1 VSDNPFGIPGYTAST
16 YGDSF
21 ADVYDE
27 WYGGLGDHDFVDAL
41 VRHMP
46 AEPARVLELGVG
58 TGRLL
63 DRLVGARAGTV
74 DELNGVDTSA
84 AMIGRAA
91 GMPSLS
97 GARLLTGDFSV
108 SLPAGTF
115 DLVFC
120 GYNTLFNLPDDDAV
134 ERALTL
140 VRSAMGAGARF
151 VVDAAVARPGDAGDD
166 VTIRSITA
174 DRVVLSVTRHDVS
187 SQRIIGQFVEL
198 ANGATVTLRPWS
210 VRYLAP
216 AQLDA
221 LAARAGLRLL
231 ERHGDGRLAPFS
243 GDSRRHV
250 SVYGCA

>member
-1 VSDNPFGIPGYTAST
+1 MSDNPFGIPGYDAAT

-46 AEPARVLELGVG
+46 AGPARVLELGVG

-63 DRLVGARAGTV
+63 DRLVVARAGTA
-74 DELNGVDTSA
+74 DELTGVDTSD
-84 AMIGRAA
+84 AMIRRAA
-91 GMPSLS
+91 AVPSLS
-97 GARLLTGDFSV
+97 GARLLTSDFSR
-108 SLPAGTF
+108 SLPPGAF

-134 ERALTL
+134 GRALSL
-140 VRSAMGAGARF
+140 VRAAMGPGSRF

-174 DRVVLSVTRHDVS
+174 DRVVLSVTRHDVAA
-187 SQRIIGQFVEL
+187 QRIIGQFVEL
-198 ANGATVTLRPWS
+198 SNGLPVTLRPWS

-216 AQLDA
+216 GQMDA
-221 LAARAGLRLL
+221 LAGHAGLRLV
-231 ERHGDGRLAPFS
+231 ERHGDGRLGPFTPE
-243 GDSRRHV
+243 SRRHV